1 MTAKDVHLN
10 PRRGRVTAIL
20 LGKMLPIAIVL
31 HGIRIVL
38 VTIVVSILVYIGVG
52 MINSGSIRLS
62 LSVSFSGEVFL
73 FCCYY
78 SPYLKPS

>member
-10 PRRGRVTAIL
+10 PRRGRVTAFL
-20 LGKMLPIAIVL
+20 LVKMLLTVIVL
-31 HGIRIVL
+31 HGILIVL
-38 VTIVVSILVYIGVG
+38 VTIVGSILAHIGVG

-62 LSVSFSGEVFL
+62 LSVSFSGEVFS

-78 SPYLKPS
+78 RPYLKAS